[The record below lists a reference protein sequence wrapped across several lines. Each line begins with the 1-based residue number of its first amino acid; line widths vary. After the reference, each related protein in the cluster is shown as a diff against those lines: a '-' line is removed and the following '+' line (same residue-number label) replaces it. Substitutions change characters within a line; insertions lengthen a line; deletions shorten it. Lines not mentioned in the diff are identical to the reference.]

1 MPVDWGLV
9 YVVQEGRMHICD
21 SLVGPILLNNC
32 RLQPTE
38 KHQMTVGMQ
47 DARCDQGKLASYF
60 HKFFA
65 DVNSWAI
72 KCPNRL
78 DCFSVRVGFTLH

>member
-1 MPVDWGLV
+1 
-9 YVVQEGRMHICD
+9 MHICD
-21 SLVGPILLNNC
+21 SLVGPILLYNC

-65 DVNSWAI
+65 DVNS
-72 KCPNRL
+72 
-78 DCFSVRVGFTLH
+78 